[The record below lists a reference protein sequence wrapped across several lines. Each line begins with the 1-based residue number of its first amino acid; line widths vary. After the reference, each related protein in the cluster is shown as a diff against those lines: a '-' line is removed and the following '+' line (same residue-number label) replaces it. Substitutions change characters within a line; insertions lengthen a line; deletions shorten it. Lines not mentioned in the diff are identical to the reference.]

1 MENGIAQ
8 TSPTPVRAPARSR
21 EQWQALHDTWQSSAL
36 TQREFC
42 DTQGI
47 RNKTFRRWC
56 RRFRKDAASVQTE
69 AAPPGWNIE
78 RALGPDV
85 VLRIRRS

>member
-8 TSPTPVRAPARSR
+8 TSPTPVRTPARSR

-42 DTQGI
+42 DTQGV
-47 RNKTFRRWC
+47 RYKTFRRWC
-56 RRFRKDAASVQTE
+56 RRFRKDAAPVT
-69 AAPPGWNIE
+69 PPFVNLAVSAQLQLPVSMG
-78 RALGPDV
+78 
-85 VLRIRRS
+85 